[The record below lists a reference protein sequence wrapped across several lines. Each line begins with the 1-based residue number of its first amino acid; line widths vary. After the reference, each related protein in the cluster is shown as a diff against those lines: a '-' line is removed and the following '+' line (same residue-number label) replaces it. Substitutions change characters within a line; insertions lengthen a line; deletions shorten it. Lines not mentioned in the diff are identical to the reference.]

1 MRIENTFN
9 FVPGI
14 GEKTE
19 QKLWKNDV
27 THWDHLDSSDHLSS
41 RKKEKAREFIQKARK
56 NLKVGNEAF
65 FGKKV
70 PDRSYWRMYENFSD
84 SVAFF
89 DIETTG
95 LDERKNKV
103 TTVSIYRNGESRTLV
118 RGQDLTEE
126 RLREEFFESSIIVS
140 FNGKRFD
147 QPFLEHNYD
156 LNIQNPHIDLM
167 YLCKRVG
174 LSGGLKKI
182 EKDLGMDRGDLED
195 VDGREAVRLWKRYE
209 KHDDRNALEK
219 LVHYNQL
226 DAENLQNLTEIV
238 NRRLERE
245 VFREHLSSA
254 EDL

>member
-1 MRIENTFN
+1 MKIENTFN

-19 QKLWKNDV
+19 QKLWKNGV
-27 THWDHLDSSDHLSS
+27 THWDDIESTDRISSNK
-41 RKKEKAREFIQKARK
+41 RKKAREFIGKARK
-56 NLKVGNEAF
+56 NLEVGNEAF

-70 PDRSYWRMYENFSD
+70 PNRSYWRMYENFSD

-95 LDERKNKV
+95 LDERRNKV

-126 RLREEFFESSIIVS
+126 RLKEEFFESSLIVS

-156 LNIQNPHIDLM
+156 LQIKNPHIDLM

-174 LSGGLKKI
+174 LTGGLKKV
-182 EKDLGMDRGDLED
+182 EKDLGIDRGDLDD

-209 KHDDRNALEK
+209 RHDDEEALEK

-226 DAENLQNLTEIV
+226 DAENLQNLLETV
-238 NRRLERE
+238 HDRLARE
-245 VFREHLSSA
+245 VFEKHVSSS